1 MIVLYPLST
10 EKTIRM
16 MESENT
22 LIFIVDKKSSKEEIR
37 KEIESLYKVKVA
49 KVRTTI
55 DAKVR
60 KKAYV
65 KFSAETPAID
75 LATQLGLM

>member
-1 MIVLYPLST
+1 MIIKYPLAT

-22 LIFIVDKKSSKEEIR
+22 LIFVVDIKATKAEIK
-37 KEIESLYKVKVA
+37 KEIETLYNVKVA
-49 KVRTTI
+49 SVNTAIGPDGK
-55 DAKVR
+55 

-65 KFSAETPAID
+65 KFTAESPAID
-75 LATQLGLM
+75 LATQLGIM

>member
-22 LIFIVDKKSSKEEIR
+22 LIFIVDKKSSKEEIK

-55 DAKVR
+55 DAKAR